1 MTSGHFALPLYSPV
15 TLSIIEHMRM
25 KLLLTISILA
35 AALQLAPV
43 AFSQGGGGRQ
53 RGGGGAGAQGAGG
66 GMASMANLTPEE
78 RQKLMNARR
87 QAMSDPTVAAAK
99 EKMQAA
105 SKEFH
110 DAMDAAMLKA
120 DPTIKPVLDKMPK
133 GHEGRQRGEPGERE

>member
-1 MTSGHFALPLYSPV
+1 MQPRTSEGSANSAARTTCWYHSGKSSSRRGLIALSAAGFDMARRLTRPTEMTSGHFALPLYSPV

-66 GMASMANLTPEE
+66 GMASMDNLTPEE
-78 RQKLMNARR
+78 RSKLMNAR
-87 QAMSDPTVAAAK
+87 P
-99 EKMQAA
+99 
-105 SKEFH
+105 
-110 DAMDAAMLKA
+110 KA
-120 DPTIKPVLDKMPK
+120 
-133 GHEGRQRGEPGERE
+133 R